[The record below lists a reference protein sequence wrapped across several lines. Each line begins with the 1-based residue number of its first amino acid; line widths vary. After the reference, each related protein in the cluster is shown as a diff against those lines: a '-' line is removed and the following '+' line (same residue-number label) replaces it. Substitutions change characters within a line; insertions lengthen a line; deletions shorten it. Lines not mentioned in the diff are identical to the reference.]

1 MFLANRVLATKFL
14 TANTPLLRSGLN
26 RGLPSTQ
33 AAFFSQ
39 EAAPKEEAK
48 AAAAEPTAAEVD
60 ANREE
65 WGIKYDDECLKFE
78 KEWQEI
84 AEKVQNDQ
92 MVYLKSELSDLQK
105 KKVEMIS
112 DKVLELNMF
121 ELRYFHASLA

>member
-14 TANTPLLRSGLN
+14 TAKTPLLRSGLK

-39 EAAPKEEAK
+39 EAPKEEAK
-48 AAAAEPTAAEVD
+48 SAVEPTAAEVE

-84 AEKVQNDQ
+84 AEKVQ
-92 MVYLKSELSDLQK
+92 
-105 KKVEMIS
+105 
-112 DKVLELNMF
+112 
-121 ELRYFHASLA
+121 